1 MLHFKSVPGP
11 KSVMRRTL
19 LAGGAASAALAGFPA
34 VARQRQPTA
43 SRRSGL
49 AYIGTYTA
57 QAVHGAAGHGEG
69 IYLVRLDL
77 ATGALEPVATYAAPS
92 PSWITLDPQRR
103 FLYAANETDD
113 FGGAKHGSV
122 TAYSIAPGSG
132 ELTQINAV
140 SSQGAGPAQ
149 ASVHPS
155 GRFVLVSNYGGGN
168 IAVLPVLPNGG
179 LGDAVDVK
187 QDEGPPGAGRAADG
201 APGNFS
207 ISDHD
212 GPHAHMISADPTGQ
226 WVLADDLGLDR
237 TFVWKLDQ
245 QTGKLTA
252 ADPAFIPAASA
263 GAGPRHFGW
272 HPNGRIFYDLYEE
285 ASELA
290 VYDWDPRTAAL
301 KMKQKI
307 SILPPGYAGTNYAS
321 ELVIAPSGRFIY
333 AVNRLHNSI
342 GILAV
347 GSDGRVRWIG
357 DEWTRGDYPRNIALD
372 PSSRFMV
379 ACNQRSDQ
387 ATVFRVN
394 PASGA
399 LSFTNRYVPVGSPSM
414 IAFL

>member
-1 MLHFKSVPGP
+1 MTSRTMGLP
-11 KSVMRRTL
+11 RRPLMT
-19 LAGGAASAALAGFPA
+19 GSAAMASSAAWPA
-34 VARQRQPTA
+34 AAQQ
-43 SRRSGL
+43 RRSAL
-49 AYIGTYTA
+49 AYIGTYTPH
-57 QAVHGAAGHGEG
+57 AVHGAAGHGGG
-69 IYLVRLDL
+69 INLMRLDL
-77 ATGALEPVATYAAPS
+77 ATGALEAVQTTPAPS

-103 FLYAANETDD
+103 FLYAVNEIED
-113 FGGAKHGSV
+113 FGDARHGSV
-122 TAYSIAPGSG
+122 TAYSIAPRSG
-132 ELTQINAV
+132 ALTQVNAV

-149 ASVHPS
+149 ASVHPT

-168 IAVLPVLPNGG
+168 VAVLPVRADGG
-179 LGDAVDVK
+179 LGDAVDV
-187 QDEGPPGAGRAADG
+187 QGDAGPSGAGRPADG

-212 GPHAHMISADPTGQ
+212 GPHAHMISADPSGQ
-226 WVLADDLGLDR
+226 WVLVDDLGLDR
-237 TFVWKLDQ
+237 TFVWRFNQ
-245 QTGKLTA
+245 ETGKLTA
-252 ADPAFIPAASA
+252 AEPAFVPSASA

-301 KMKQKI
+301 RLKQKT

-347 GSDGRVRWIG
+347 GADGRVRWIG

-372 PSSRFMV
+372 PSGRFMV

-387 ATVFRVN
+387 ATVFRVD
-394 PASGA
+394 PASGR
-399 LSFTNRYVPVGSPSM
+399 LTFTGRYVPVGSPSI

>member
-1 MLHFKSVPGP
+1 MTNHMGGQGPGGV
-11 KSVMRRTL
+11 SRRTL
-19 LAGGAASAALAGFPA
+19 LAGGVAMAASARPA
-34 VARQRQPTA
+34 AAQRPA
-43 SRRSGL
+43 PRRSAL
-49 AYIGTYTA
+49 AYIGTYTSH
-57 QAVHGAAGHGEG
+57 AVHGAAGHGEG
-69 IYLVRLDL
+69 INLARLDL
-77 ATGALEPVATYAAPS
+77 ATGALEMVQTYPAPS
-92 PSWITLDPQRR
+92 PSWITLDPHRR
-103 FLYAANETDD
+103 FLYAVNEVDD

-132 ELTQINAV
+132 ALTQINAV

-155 GRFVLVSNYGGGN
+155 GRFVFVSNYGGGN
-168 IAVLPVLPNGG
+168 VAVLPVRPDGG
-179 LGDAVDVK
+179 LGDAVDVQ
-187 QDEGPPGAGRAADG
+187 QDVGPPGAGRPADG

-212 GPHAHMISADPTGQ
+212 GPHAHMISADPTGR
-226 WVLADDLGLDR
+226 WVLVDDLGLDR
-237 TFVWKLDQ
+237 TFVWRFDQ

-252 ADPAFIPAASA
+252 AEPAFVPSASA

-272 HPNGRIFYDLYEE
+272 HPNGRVFYDLYEE
-285 ASELA
+285 ASQLA
-290 VYDWDPRTAAL
+290 VYDWDPQTAAL
-301 KMKQKI
+301 RLKQKI

-342 GILAV
+342 GILTIAA
-347 GSDGRVRWIG
+347 DGRVRWIG

-372 PSSRFMV
+372 PSGRFMV

-387 ATVFRVN
+387 ATVFRVD
-394 PASGA
+394 PASGR
-399 LSFTNRYVPVGSPSM
+399 LTFTDRYVPVGSPSM

>member
-1 MLHFKSVPGP
+1 MPGSADGGTP
-11 KSVMRRTL
+11 KEMKRRSL
-19 LAGGAASAALAGFPA
+19 LAGGAALAASASMPA
-34 VARQRQPTA
+34 TAQRRQPPA
-43 SRRSGL
+43 SRRSTL
-49 AYIGTYTA
+49 AYIGTYTP
-57 QAVHGAAGHGEG
+57 QAVPGAKGHGEG

-77 ATGALEPVATYAAPS
+77 TTGALERVQTYPAPS
-92 PSWITLDPQRR
+92 PSWITLDLRRR
-103 FLYAANETDD
+103 FLYAVNEIED
-113 FGGAKHGSV
+113 FGGARHGSV
-122 TAYSIAPGSG
+122 TAYAIAPSSG

-155 GRFVLVSNYGGGN
+155 GKFVFVSNYGGGN
-168 IAVLPVLPNGG
+168 VAVLPVRPDGG
-179 LGDAVDVK
+179 LGDAVDVQ
-187 QDEGPPGAGRAADG
+187 QDEGPPGAGRPADG

-212 GPHAHMISADPTGQ
+212 GPHAHMIAADPTGQ

-237 TFVWKLDQ
+237 TFVWRLDQ
-245 QTGKLTA
+245 QTGKLAA
-252 ADPAFIPAASA
+252 ADPAFVPSASA

-272 HPNGRIFYDLYEE
+272 HPNGHVFYNLYEE

-290 VYDWDPRTAAL
+290 AYDWDPHTAAL
-301 KMKQKI
+301 KLKQKI

-347 GSDGRVRWIG
+347 ASDGRVRWVG
-357 DEWTRGDYPRNIALD
+357 DEWTRGDYTRNIALD
-372 PSSRFMV
+372 PSGRFMV

-387 ATVFRVN
+387 VAVFHVD
-394 PASGA
+394 PANGHLA
-399 LSFTNRYVPVGSPSM
+399 FTNRYVPVGSPSM

>member
-1 MLHFKSVPGP
+1 MTSLTNGCGPNSVL
-11 KSVMRRTL
+11 RRNL
-19 LAGGAASAALAGFPA
+19 LTGGAAMAASAAWPA
-34 VARQRQPTA
+34 AAQQ
-43 SRRSGL
+43 RRSAL
-49 AYIGTYTA
+49 AYVGTYTPH
-57 QAVHGAAGHGEG
+57 AVHGAAGHGEG
-69 IYLVRLDL
+69 ITLVRLDL
-77 ATGALEPVATYAAPS
+77 ATGALDTVQTTPAPS
-92 PSWITLDPQRR
+92 PSWIALDPQRR
-103 FLYAANETDD
+103 FLYAVNEIDD
-113 FGGAKHGSV
+113 FGDAKHGSV
-122 TAYSIAPGSG
+122 TAYAIAPGTG
-132 ELTQINAV
+132 ALTQINAV

-168 IAVLPVLPNGG
+168 VAVLPVRADGG
-179 LGDAVDVK
+179 LGDAVDV
-187 QDEGPPGAGRAADG
+187 QADAGPPGAGRPADG

-212 GPHAHMISADPTGQ
+212 GPHAHMISADPSGQ
-226 WVLADDLGLDR
+226 WVLVDDLGLDR
-237 TFVWKLDQ
+237 TFVWRFDQ
-245 QTGKLTA
+245 QTGKLMA
-252 ADPAFIPAASA
+252 AEPAFVPSASA

-301 KMKQKI
+301 RLKQKI

-342 GILAV
+342 GILAA
-347 GSDGRVRWIG
+347 GPDGRVRWIG

-372 PSSRFMV
+372 PSGRFMV

-387 ATVFRVN
+387 ATVFRVD
-394 PASGA
+394 PASGK
-399 LSFTNRYVPVGSPSM
+399 LTFTGRYVPVGSPSM

>member
-1 MLHFKSVPGP
+1 MANLSNGREP
-11 KSVMRRTL
+11 KGILRRTL
-19 LAGGAASAALAGFPA
+19 LAGGAATAASAALPA
-34 VARQRQPTA
+34 AAQPRPA
-43 SRRSGL
+43 PRRSAL
-49 AYIGTYTA
+49 AYIGTYTSH
-57 QAVHGAAGHGEG
+57 AVHGAAGHGEG
-69 IYLVRLDL
+69 IVLARLDL
-77 ATGALEPVATYAAPS
+77 ATGALDMVRTTPAPS
-92 PSWITLDPQRR
+92 PSWITLDPRRR
-103 FLYAANETDD
+103 FLYAVNEVDD

-122 TAYSIAPGSG
+122 TAYAIAPGSG
-132 ELTQINAV
+132 ELAEINAV
-140 SSQGAGPAQ
+140 GSQGAGPAQ

-168 IAVLPVLPNGG
+168 VAVLPVQPNGG
-179 LGDAVDVK
+179 LGDAVDV
-187 QDEGPPGAGRAADG
+187 QGNEGPPGAGRPADG

-212 GPHAHMISADPTGQ
+212 GPHAHMISADPSGR
-226 WVLADDLGLDR
+226 WVLVDDLGLDR
-237 TFVWKLDQ
+237 TFVWQFDG

-252 ADPAFIPAASA
+252 ADPAFVPSASA

-285 ASELA
+285 ASQLA

-301 KMKQKI
+301 RLKQKI

-342 GILAV
+342 SILAV
-347 GSDGRVRWIG
+347 GADGRVRWIG

-372 PSSRFMV
+372 PTGRFMV

-387 ATVFRVN
+387 VTVFRVD
-394 PASGA
+394 PASGR
-399 LSFTNRYVPVGSPSM
+399 LTFTGRYVPVGSPSM
-414 IAFL
+414 IAFI

>member
-1 MLHFKSVPGP
+1 MTNRADGQASRGLS
-11 KSVMRRTL
+11 RRML
-19 LAGGAASAALAGFPA
+19 LAGGVAVAALGRSAAAQT
-34 VARQRQPTA
+34 RQR
-43 SRRSGL
+43 SRRFAL
-49 AYIGTYTA
+49 AYIGTYTSD
-57 QAVHGAAGHGEG
+57 AVHGAAGHGEG
-69 IYLVRLDL
+69 INLARLDL
-77 ATGALEPVATYAAPS
+77 ATGALEMVQTYPAPS
-92 PSWITLDPQRR
+92 PSWITLDPRRR
-103 FLYAANETDD
+103 FLYAVNEVDD

-132 ELTQINAV
+132 VLTRINAV

-155 GRFVLVSNYGGGN
+155 GQFVFVSNYGGGN
-168 IAVLPVLPNGG
+168 VAVLPVQANGG
-179 LGDAVDVK
+179 LGDAVDVQ
-187 QDEGPPGAGRAADG
+187 QDVGPPGAGRPADG

-212 GPHAHMISADPTGQ
+212 GPHAHMISADPTGR
-226 WVLADDLGLDR
+226 WVLLDDLGLDR
-237 TFVWKLDQ
+237 TFIWKFDQ
-245 QTGKLTA
+245 QTGKLTPA
-252 ADPAFIPAASA
+252 EPAFVPSASA
-263 GAGPRHFGW
+263 GAGPRHFGR

-301 KMKQKI
+301 RLKQKI

-342 GILAV
+342 AILAV
-347 GSDGRVRWIG
+347 AIDGHVRWVG
-357 DEWTRGDYPRNIALD
+357 DEWTRGDYPRNVALD
-372 PSSRFMV
+372 PSGRFMV

-387 ATVFRVN
+387 ATVFRVD
-394 PASGA
+394 PVSGG
-399 LSFTNRYVPVGSPSM
+399 LTFTNRYVPIGSPSM

>member
-1 MLHFKSVPGP
+1 MTSLANGLL
-11 KSVMRRTL
+11 RRTL
-19 LAGGAASAALAGFPA
+19 LAGGAAMALSTPRPAAA
-34 VARQRQPTA
+34 QQ
-43 SRRSGL
+43 RRSVL
-49 AYIGTYTA
+49 AYIGTYTGH
-57 QAVHGAAGHGEG
+57 AVHGAAGHGEG
-69 IYLVRLDL
+69 IVMVRLDL
-77 ATGALEPVATYAAPS
+77 ATGTLDILQTTPAPS
-92 PSWITLDPQRR
+92 PSWIALDPQRR
-103 FLYAANETDD
+103 FLYAVNEIDD
-113 FGGAKHGSV
+113 FGDAKHGSV
-122 TAYSIAPGSG
+122 TAYGIAPGSG
-132 ELTQINAV
+132 ALTQINAV

-168 IAVLPVLPNGG
+168 VAVLPVRADGG
-179 LGDAVDVK
+179 LGDGVDV
-187 QDEGPPGAGRAADG
+187 QADVGPPGAGRPDDG

-212 GPHAHMISADPTGQ
+212 GPHAHMISADPSGQ
-226 WVLADDLGLDR
+226 WVLVDDLGLDR
-237 TFVWKLDQ
+237 TFVWRFDG
-245 QTGKLTA
+245 QTGKLTPA
-252 ADPAFIPAASA
+252 EPAFVPSASA

-272 HPNGRIFYDLYEE
+272 HPNGRVFYDLYEE

-301 KMKQKI
+301 RLKQRI

-342 GILAV
+342 GILAI
-347 GSDGRVRWIG
+347 GADGRVRWVG

-372 PSSRFMV
+372 PSGCFMV

-387 ATVFRVN
+387 ATVFRVD
-394 PASGA
+394 PASGR
-399 LSFTNRYVPVGSPSM
+399 LTFTGRYVPVGSPSM

>member
-1 MLHFKSVPGP
+1 MLDFKTDRGP
-11 KSVMRRTL
+11 QSITRRIL
-19 LAGGAASAALAGFPA
+19 LAGSAASAALAGLPA
-34 VARQRQPTA
+34 SAQQRQRPA
-43 SRRSGL
+43 SRRSAL
-49 AYIGTYTA
+49 AYVGTYTP

-77 ATGALEPVATYAAPS
+77 ATGALEPVATYPAPS

-168 IAVLPVLPNGG
+168 VAVLPVLPNGG

-187 QDEGPPGAGRAADG
+187 QDEGPPGAGRPADG

-237 TFVWKLDQ
+237 TFVWKMDQ

-252 ADPAFIPAASA
+252 ADPAFVPSGSA

-290 VYDWDPRTAAL
+290 VYDWDPRTGAL
-301 KMKQKI
+301 KLKQKI
-307 SILPPGYAGTNYAS
+307 SILPPGYAGSNYAS

-342 GILAV
+342 GILAAA
-347 GSDGRVRWIG
+347 SDGRVRWIG
-357 DEWTRGDYPRNIALD
+357 DEWTRGDYTRNIALD
-372 PSSRFMV
+372 PSGRFMV